1 MYFKNALSGSEKHA
15 FEKSMMQDKFEE
27 EAFEGLSKLSYEELH
42 SDLQEIQNKLNKK
55 ERKKYFFAL
64 PVYRYAAGILLFISI
79 GSLIYILTKSVEKTS
94 QLAESMNTED
104 SVAKSMLPSQSAD
117 SLSEIAQTIPT
128 DSKEKGTEPVSPE
141 QVETYRTPSILYEE
155 EADMESVSEPV
166 MTGSVADITDVDEV
180 VVIGYGTQKRSD
192 VTGAIS
198 STESLARNELPV
210 EQALQ
215 GKAAGLSVSKVN
227 GSPGSDTK
235 VRIRGIS
242 SIDGKTSTLSG
253 NVVSASD
260 GLALPGVSVLIEG
273 TEHGTITD
281 INGSFTIE
289 VPNDRE
295 TSLQFAY
302 LGYVTEDYEITDE
315 NTITV
320 AMAEDLIAL
329 DEVVVI
335 GYGVQKKSE
344 LTGSV
349 ATVNMEEVPAAA
361 PLIVHSKPLDGMRDF
376 RVYVEKNT
384 QYDKLPEFD
393 KTVVV
398 KLRFT
403 INASGL
409 LSDIN
414 IEKSAGELF
423 DMEAIR
429 LLQAGPK
436 WMPATQNGIPFEEK
450 VNLKIKFEPKEE

>member
-1 MYFKNALSGSEKHA
+1 
-15 FEKSMMQDKFEE
+15 
-27 EAFEGLSKLSYEELH
+27 
-42 SDLQEIQNKLNKK
+42 
-55 ERKKYFFAL
+55 
-64 PVYRYAAGILLFISI
+64 
-79 GSLIYILTKSVEKTS
+79 
-94 QLAESMNTED
+94 
-104 SVAKSMLPSQSAD
+104 
-117 SLSEIAQTIPT
+117 
-128 DSKEKGTEPVSPE
+128 
-141 QVETYRTPSILYEE
+141 
-155 EADMESVSEPV
+155 
-166 MTGSVADITDVDEV
+166 
-180 VVIGYGTQKRSD
+180 
-192 VTGAIS
+192 
-198 STESLARNELPV
+198 
-210 EQALQ
+210 
-215 GKAAGLSVSKVN
+215 
-227 GSPGSDTK
+227 
-235 VRIRGIS
+235 
-242 SIDGKTSTLSG
+242 
-253 NVVSASD
+253 
-260 GLALPGVSVLIEG
+260 
-273 TEHGTITD
+273 
-281 INGSFTIE
+281 
-289 VPNDRE
+289 
-295 TSLQFAY
+295 
-302 LGYVTEDYEITDE
+302 
-315 NTITV
+315 
-320 AMAEDLIAL
+320 MAEDLIAL